1 MPVARYLV
9 DTSAWIRYPE
19 SEVGARLD
27 ELMDAGTVVSCGI
40 VELQLLGSITDSA
53 VYAKVAGLR
62 RASVEV
68 LEMTEAHFRRALE
81 VQGLLVERGQF
92 GVTWTALIV
101 AAVAERC
108 GVVVLHCDRWFEVI
122 GGMTEQETELLT
134 ACTH

>member
-19 SEVGARLD
+19 PKVGARLD
-27 ELMDAGTVVSCGI
+27 ELMDAGTVASCGI

-68 LEMTEAHFRRALE
+68 LEMTGADFRRALE
-81 VQGLLVERGQF
+81 VQGLLVERGL
-92 GVTWTALIV
+92 GRVGWAALLV
-101 AAVAERC
+101 AAVAERYEL
-108 GVVVLHCDRWFEVI
+108 GVLHCDRRLVVI
-122 GGMTEQETELLT
+122 SKATGQELDQITKMS
-134 ACTH
+134 